1 LRSAVVTMD
10 DPPVLSHFQ
19 TDVLL
24 AAREASRSSVLVSP
38 DLGLTEVEV
47 VIDAAGARFPAGHT
61 LGWDAVQEIHK
72 TTNSCFL
79 VQGGRAGRIQL
90 FSELT
95 NRLYTLMPTGGAP
108 TLLISGIL
116 MHRIKGTD
124 PYRDTREKIRALGSI
139 SGQVL
144 DTATGLGYTAI
155 EAARYA
161 DAVLTVELDPA
172 VLEIARL
179 NPWSRPLFENERI
192 LQSIGDSFDVVEKL
206 GDGSFSRVIHDP
218 PTLSLAGHLY
228 SGAFYGEMHRVLSR
242 GGRLFHYVGDPDSR
256 SGRSTTRGV
265 IQRLQEAGFSRV
277 ERRPRAFGVMA
288 QK

>member
-1 LRSAVVTMD
+1 MD

-228 SGAFYGEMHRVLSR
+228 SGAFYGELHRVLSR

>member
-1 LRSAVVTMD
+1 MD

-61 LGWDAVQEIHK
+61 LDWDAVQEIHN

-228 SGAFYGEMHRVLSR
+228 SGAFYGELHRVLSR